1 MQSLKKNSIIN
12 LEITGMTSEGNGVGR
27 HEGMAV
33 FVPFTAV
40 GDIIECK
47 IVKVNK
53 TLAYGII
60 DKIIALSQDRIES
73 DCEVYKKCG
82 GCTFRHISYESEL
95 KTKQNFV
102 EDAFRRIGKLDVA
115 FEEIQGCNE
124 QDYYRNKAQYPV
136 AEDENGKAV
145 CGFYSKRSHRVVS
158 FTECRLQAS
167 VFSDI
172 TNAVLDYVNKNNIKA
187 YNEETGE
194 GILRHIY
201 IRRGYH
207 SGEIMVCLVVN
218 KPVTDKL
225 KLLAEKLIAD
235 FPKIKSI
242 VQNINS
248 RNTNVIL
255 GDKNTTIAGSDT
267 IKDTLCGN
275 VFELSPLS
283 FYQVNTAQAEKLY
296 ACAKEYAHLTGTET
310 LIDMYCGAGTIG
322 LSMADSVKKIIGC
335 EIIPDAIENAKKSAV
350 RNSINNAE
358 FICGDAG
365 KTAEYLLKSNI
376 RPDVVVIDPPRKG
389 CDELTLSSIVK
400 MSPSKIVMVSCN
412 PATAAR
418 DAAYLNDNGY
428 VPVKARAFDLFPR
441 TGHVETVVLMSRV
454 EK

>member
-12 LEITGMTSEGNGVGR
+12 LEITGMTSEGNGVGKY
-27 HEGMAV
+27 EGMAV

-40 GDIIECK
+40 GDVIECK

-60 DKIIALSQDRIES
+60 EKIITLSPDRIES

-95 KTKQNFV
+95 KIKQNFV
-102 EDAFRRIGKLDVA
+102 EDAFRRIGKLDVE

-136 AEDENGKAV
+136 AEDENGKAI
-145 CGFYSKRSHRVVS
+145 CGFYSKRSHRVVE

-172 TNAVLDYVNKNNIKA
+172 TEDVLDYVNKNNIRA
-187 YNEETGE
+187 YNEETSE

-218 KPVTDKL
+218 KVVTDKL
-225 KLLAEKLIAD
+225 KPLAEKLIAD
-235 FPKIKSI
+235 FPDIKSI

-255 GDKNTTIAGSDT
+255 GEKNITIAGSDK

-275 VFELSPLS
+275 VIELSPLS

-310 LIDMYCGAGTIG
+310 LIDLYCGAGTIG
-322 LSMADSVKKIIGC
+322 LSMADSVKKVIGC

-365 KTAEYLLKSNI
+365 KTAEYLLKSDI
-376 RPDVVVIDPPRKG
+376 KPDAVVIDPPRKG
-389 CDELTLSSIVK
+389 CDELTLSSILK
-400 MSPSKIVMVSCN
+400 MSPSRIVMVSCN

-441 TGHVETVVLMSRV
+441 TGHVECVVLMSKV
-454 EK
+454 